1 MTVGDLIKS
10 ARKRAGLTQVELG
23 KLLGVSGSMIG
34 QWENNFR
41 KPKSGTIQKI
51 AEALGKPF
59 MEVFQVYVEE
69 KDAQIMNRLNAIKAD
84 IEFEGLEHR
93 EKAEIAI
100 QEQISEFA
108 RSANGRTIVSCYM
121 ELNDT
126 GKEEAVKRIMELAEI
141 SYYKKDYKD
150 DFDSDEE
157 DCFDEP
163 GQK

>member
-10 ARKRAGLTQVELG
+10 ARKRSGLTQVELG

-34 QWENNFR
+34 QWENNLR

-51 AEALGKPF
+51 AEALGEPF

-69 KDAQIMNRLNAIKAD
+69 KDTQIMNRLNAIKAD
-84 IEFEGLEHR
+84 IEFEGLDHR

-100 QEQISEFA
+100 QEEISEFV

-126 GKEEAVKRIMELAEI
+126 GREEAVKRIMELAEI
-141 SYYKKDYKD
+141 SYYKKDYED
-150 DFDSDEE
+150 DLNSDEE
-157 DCFDEP
+157 DCF
-163 GQK
+163 